1 VDPDQLPFRSAG
13 FGSRRAKMTYKN
25 EKSEE
30 ISWFEVLDVVF

>member
-1 VDPDQLPFRSAG
+1 VDPDQLPFCRLDSDPG
-13 FGSRRAKMTYKN
+13 GQKCPTKN